1 MTQYLLVFSAKVKE
15 HTLQFSDE
23 VVSVCVPR
31 FVGRQQWWIGRLEFL
46 DELGNSL
53 TDQLCVLP
61 GESVAAP
68 GWPLDLLTANG
79 GSATPITINPT
90 RSMRVR
96 LASPMQGLLLVYLS
110 VTKRV
115 NP

>member
-1 MTQYLLVFSAKVKE
+1 MTQYLLVFSSKAKE
-15 HTLQFSDE
+15 HMLQFSDE
-23 VVSVCVPR
+23 AVEVCVPR
-31 FVGRQQWWIGRLEFL
+31 FVGRQQWWIGRLEFV
-46 DELGNSL
+46 DEAGNSL

-79 GSATPITINPT
+79 GSAAPIGIKPT
-90 RSMRVR
+90 RTMRVR
-96 LASPMQGLLLVYLS
+96 LTNPMQGLLLVYLT